1 MLYCTCYCVLMSV
14 LCRHVCRHGAQP
26 QLPARYPPPR
36 VLPSRRQGPQPHSF
50 QPLPLAPGSTRRPP
64 LCLEG
69 RHFHRRS
76 SAASLRYRPLPPAW
90 PRGRGPR
97 HLAPP
102 ASRPAHR
109 HQIGRGPVG
118 RRAPPIGAPLPQA
131 FDIVRSRPH
140 GHVAAV
146 LGTLRRLHL
155 DRLIDTQASREL
167 DLVVAL
173 IVARVLEPA
182 SKLATSRALHP
193 DTLSSTLGELLHLD
207 SPSEDELYQAMDW
220 LLPQQARIEQ
230 ALAKRHLAE
239 GALVLYDLTSTY
251 FEGRHCPLAKLGHP
265 RDGNKGKLQVV
276 FGLMTN
282 AEGCPVAVEVYAGN
296 TSDPKTVSDQ
306 VTKLRQ
312 RFGLQRVIL
321 VGDRGMITSAR
332 IRDNLQPAPGID
344 WITALR
350 APAIKKLA
358 SAGVL
363 QLSLFDSRDLA
374 EITHPDFPGERLIAC
389 YNPLLAEERAR
400 KRPELLAATEK
411 ELDKIAGATRRP
423 KRPLR
428 GKQNIGLRV
437 GKVLNHYKMGKHF
450 QIHIEEDSF
459 SYQRK
464 QTNIEKEKSLDG
476 IYVIRTNVP
485 PEVFSSEQAV
495 RNYQSLSGVER
506 AFRSLKTVD
515 LHVRPIH
522 HREPDR
528 VRAHIFLCMLAYY
541 VEWHMRQDLAPLL
554 FDDDDKAAAQQLR
567 TSVVAPAQRSTAAQ
581 QKAHSRRTQDDLP
594 VHSFQTLLH
603 DLATIVSNCVQPKD
617 AAIPTFDIITTP
629 TALQQR
635 ALDLLRVPLKPS
647 GM

>member
-1 MLYCTCYCVLMSV
+1 MYVATIPNRNSPPAILLRESFRLDGKVLNRTLANISHWPPAKIDALRSV
-14 LCRHVCRHGAQP
+14 LKGA
-26 QLPARYPPPR
+26 
-36 VLPSRRQGPQPHSF
+36 
-50 QPLPLAPGSTRRPP
+50 T
-64 LCLEG
+64 
-69 RHFHRRS
+69 
-76 SAASLRYRPLPPAW
+76 SL
-90 PRGRGPR
+90 
-97 HLAPP
+97 
-102 ASRPAHR
+102 
-109 HQIGRGPVG
+109 
-118 RRAPPIGAPLPQA
+118 GAPLPQA

-146 LGTLRRLHL
+146 LGTLHRLQL
-155 DRLIDTQASREL
+155 DRLIDKHSSRQL
-167 DLVVAL
+167 DLVVAM
-173 IVARVLEPA
+173 IVSRVLEPA

-193 DTLSSTLGELLHLD
+193 DTLSSTLSELLHLD
-207 SPSEDELYQAMDW
+207 APSEDELSAAMDW
-220 LLPQQARIEQ
+220 LLPQQPRIEQ

-239 GALVLYDLTSTY
+239 GAMVLYDLPSTY
-251 FEGRHCPLAKLGHP
+251 SEGRHCPLAKLGHS
-265 RDGNKGKLQVV
+265 RDDKKGKLQVV

-282 AEGCPVAVEVYAGN
+282 GEGCPVAVEVYAGN

-332 IRDNLQPAPGID
+332 IRENLQPAPGIE

-358 SAGVL
+358 SDGVL
-363 QLSLFDSRDLA
+363 QLSLFDNRDLA
-374 EITHPDFPGERLIAC
+374 EIPDPDFPGERLIAC
-389 YNPLLAEERAR
+389 FNPLLAEERAR

-464 QTNIEKEKSLDG
+464 QTNIEKEESLDG

-485 PEVFSSEQAV
+485 AEVFSSEQTV
-495 RNYQSLSGVER
+495 RNYKSLSGVER

-522 HREPDR
+522 HRQPDR
-528 VRAHIFLCMLAYY
+528 VRAHIFLCMLAYH

-554 FDDDDKAAAQQLR
+554 FDDDDRAAAAQLR
-567 TSVVAPAQRSTAAQ
+567 TSVVAPSQRSTAAQ
-581 QKAHSRRTQDDLP
+581 QKAHSRRTPYDLP

-603 DLATIVSNCVQPKD
+603 DLATIVSNRVQPKD
-617 AAIPTFDIITTP
+617 AAIPAFDIITTP
-629 TALQQR
+629 TALQQH
-635 ALDLLRVPLKPS
+635 ALDLLRVSIKLPNV
-647 GM
+647 

>member
-1 MLYCTCYCVLMSV
+1 MYVANVPNRNSPPAILLRESFRLNGKVRNRTLANLSHWPSAQVDALRSV
-14 LCRHVCRHGAQP
+14 LKGAT
-26 QLPARYPPPR
+26 
-36 VLPSRRQGPQPHSF
+36 S
-50 QPLPLAPGSTRRPP
+50 
-64 LCLEG
+64 
-69 RHFHRRS
+69 
-76 SAASLRYRPLPPAW
+76 
-90 PRGRGPR
+90 
-97 HLAPP
+97 
-102 ASRPAHR
+102 
-109 HQIGRGPVG
+109 IGL
-118 RRAPPIGAPLPQA
+118 PLPQA

-146 LGTLRRLHL
+146 LGTLRQLQL
-155 DRLIDTQASREL
+155 DRLIDKHPSREL
-167 DLVVAL
+167 DLVVAM

-207 SPSEDELYQAMDW
+207 STTTEDELYRAMDW

-230 ALAKRHLAE
+230 ALAQRHLAE

-265 RDGNKGKLQVV
+265 RDDKKGKLQVV

-306 VTKLRQ
+306 VTKLRI

-332 IRDNLQPAPGID
+332 IRENLQPAPGIE

-358 SAGVL
+358 SDGVL

-411 ELDKIAGATRRP
+411 ELEKIAIATRRK

-428 GKQNIGLRV
+428 GKQNIGLRA
-437 GKVLNHYKMGKHF
+437 GKVLNRYKMGKHF
-450 QIHIEEDSF
+450 QIQIQDDSF

-464 QTNIEKEKSLDG
+464 QTNIEREESLDG

-485 PEVFSSEQAV
+485 ADVFSSEQAV
-495 RNYQSLSGVER
+495 RNYKSLSGVER

-528 VRAHIFLCMLAYY
+528 VRAHIFLCLLAYY

-554 FDDDDKAAAQQLR
+554 FDDDDQAAAAQLR
-567 TSVVAPAQRSTAAQ
+567 TSVVAPAQRSPSARH
-581 QKAHSRRTQDDLP
+581 KAHSRRTQDDLP
-594 VHSFQTLLH
+594 VHSFQTLLS
-603 DLATIVSNCVQPKD
+603 DLATIVTNRVQPKD
-617 AAIPTFDIITTP
+617 ATIPAFDIITTP

-635 ALDLLRVPLKPS
+635 ALDLLRVPLKPPS
-647 GM
+647 A

>member
-1 MLYCTCYCVLMSV
+1 
-14 LCRHVCRHGAQP
+14 
-26 QLPARYPPPR
+26 
-36 VLPSRRQGPQPHSF
+36 
-50 QPLPLAPGSTRRPP
+50 
-64 LCLEG
+64 
-69 RHFHRRS
+69 
-76 SAASLRYRPLPPAW
+76 
-90 PRGRGPR
+90 
-97 HLAPP
+97 
-102 ASRPAHR
+102 
-109 HQIGRGPVG
+109 
-118 RRAPPIGAPLPQA
+118 
-131 FDIVRSRPH
+131 
-140 GHVAAV
+140 
-146 LGTLRRLHL
+146 
-155 DRLIDTQASREL
+155 
-167 DLVVAL
+167 
-173 IVARVLEPA
+173 
-182 SKLATSRALHP
+182 
-193 DTLSSTLGELLHLD
+193 
-207 SPSEDELYQAMDW
+207 MDW

-239 GALVLYDLTSTY
+239 GALVLYDLTSAY

-265 RDGNKGKLQVV
+265 RDDKKGKLQVV

-282 AEGCPVAVEVYAGN
+282 AEGCPAAVEVYAGN

-306 VTKLRQ
+306 VTKLRI

-332 IRDNLQPAPGID
+332 IRENLQPAPGIE

-358 SAGVL
+358 SDGVL

-389 YNPLLAEERAR
+389 FNPLLAEERAR

-411 ELDKIAGATRRP
+411 ELEKIAVATRRK

-428 GKQNIGLRV
+428 GKQNIGLRA
-437 GKVLNHYKMGKHF
+437 GKVLNRYKMGKHF
-450 QIHIEEDSF
+450 QIQIQDDSF

-464 QTNIEKEKSLDG
+464 QTNIEKEESLDG

-485 PEVFSSEQAV
+485 ADVFSSEQAV
-495 RNYQSLSGVER
+495 RNYKSWSGVER

-515 LHVRPIH
+515 LHVRPIR

-554 FDDDDKAAAQQLR
+554 VDGDDQAAAAQLR
-567 TSVVAPAQRSTAAQ
+567 TSVVAPAQRSTSAQ
-581 QKAHSRRTQDDLP
+581 HKAHSRRTEDDLP
-594 VHSFQTLLH
+594 VHSFQTLLS
-603 DLATIVSNCVQPKD
+603 DLATIVTNRVQPKD
-617 AAIPTFDIITTP
+617 ATIPAFDIITTP

-635 ALDLLRVPLKPS
+635 ALELLRVPLKPPS
-647 GM
+647 A